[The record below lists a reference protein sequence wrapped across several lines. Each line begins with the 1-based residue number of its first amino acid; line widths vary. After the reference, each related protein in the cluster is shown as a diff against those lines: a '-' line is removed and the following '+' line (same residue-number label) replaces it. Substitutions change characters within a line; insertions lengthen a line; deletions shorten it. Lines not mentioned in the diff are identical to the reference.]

1 VHPAIYVVILNL
13 SRFRELRRSEDFSFG
28 GSDGDAMKPDAVL
41 AKLLADGPPLGIHI
55 CIWADSA
62 TSLSRWLSRASLR
75 DIEIRILSQ
84 MSAADSNQLID
95 SNSANRLDKFIMLVH
110 DDIDGKSI
118 KFRPFMLESIL
129 NQTRS

>member
-1 VHPAIYVVILNL
+1 
-13 SRFRELRRSEDFSFG
+13 RRSEDFSFG
-28 GSDGDAMKPDAVL
+28 ASDGDAMKPDAVL
-41 AKLLADGPPLGIHI
+41 AKLLSDGPPLGIHV

-84 MSAADSNQLID
+84 MSGADSNQLID
-95 SNSANRLDKFIMLVH
+95 SNNANRLDKYVMLVH
-110 DDIDGKSI
+110 DDIDGKSM